1 MEFEQLLKNIGL
13 SDGEIAVY
21 LASLSLGPSPVQ
33 VIARKAKTPRASAYA
48 ILRGLVQQG
57 LVTNYK
63 DGKKTLFAPESP
75 QQLYNL
81 IEKQESTLQRK
92 RLDIEQALPGLQ
104 ALLKE
109 TATKPTVRY
118 FAGIEGLRSIRQ
130 EVLMYSMSKDVWYN
144 LMPADQV
151 RLIFGEKE
159 LLYSAARVAKR
170 IPAKTIFTTTSEDF
184 KRRLLTNAQK
194 ELAERKFITPDQYKS
209 ASGYTI
215 YRDRVAFSTFAGE
228 IGGMIIESEPLAI
241 MMREAFLSWWAR
253 I

>member
-13 SDGEIAVY
+13 SDGEIALY

-48 ILRGLVQQG
+48 ILRSLTQQN

-63 DGKKTLFAPESP
+63 EGKKTLFAPESP
-75 QQLYNL
+75 QQLFNL
-81 IEKQESTLQRK
+81 VEKQEYILQRK

-109 TATKPTVRY
+109 TAAKPTVRY
-118 FAGIEGLRSIRQ
+118 FSSIEGLRTMRQ
-130 EVLMYSMSKDVWYN
+130 EVLMYSTSKDTWYN

-159 LLYSAARVAKR
+159 LLYSAARAAKR

-184 KRRLLTNAQK
+184 KKRLLADARK

-215 YRDRVAFSTFAGE
+215 YRDRIAFSTFAGE
-228 IGGMIIESEPLAI
+228 IGGMIIESEALAT
-241 MMREAFLSWWAR
+241 MMREAFLAWWAK